1 MDIYAL
7 EAFRVI
13 AETGSLTRSAERLH
27 VSQPAMS
34 AALKKFEA
42 ELGAQLFDREAN
54 RIRLNAAG
62 ELALERVNAV
72 LRAVEKLRED
82 VRRAAGQ
89 GQTLCIAF
97 CDPGVRWF
105 SAPRFAVARP
115 DIDVRD
121 DLYEGMDAARLLK
134 ERVYDLM
141 VTPAPLADGRILS
154 RPFLRDRV
162 FLSVPEDS
170 PLAQKRS
177 LSLRDIPAQ
186 PFLYPQIGGY
196 FLTRMEQ
203 IIAGEGLPITLVK
216 NNYNVTQH
224 LIRTTNFLAAISTLS
239 SDLRNDGEHRVR
251 IPLTDPELNVLYYLS
266 FLKAEREK
274 VRPFLQ
280 WAKACE
286 APE

>member
-1 MDIYAL
+1 MKSSSQRPI
-7 EAFRVI
+7 
-13 AETGSLTRSAERLH
+13 SSA
-27 VSQPAMS
+27 
-34 AALKKFEA
+34 
-42 ELGAQLFDREAN
+42 
-54 RIRLNAAG
+54 
-62 ELALERVNAV
+62 
-72 LRAVEKLRED
+72 RAVSYTHLDVYKRQA

-170 PLAQKRS
+170 PLALKRS

-186 PFLYPQIGGY
+186 PFLYPQTVSY
-196 FLTRMEQ
+196 THLTSWR
-203 IIAGEGLPITLVK
+203 G
-216 NNYNVTQH
+216 
-224 LIRTTNFLAAISTLS
+224 R
-239 SDLRNDGEHRVR
+239 
-251 IPLTDPELNVLYYLS
+251 
-266 FLKAEREK
+266 
-274 VRPFLQ
+274 
-280 WAKACE
+280 
-286 APE
+286 

>member
-7 EAFRVI
+7 EAFKVI
-13 AETGSLTRSAERLH
+13 AETGSLTRAAERLH

-42 ELGAQLFDREAN
+42 ELGAPLFDREAN

-115 DIDVRD
+115 DMDVRD
-121 DLYEGMDAARLLK
+121 DLYEGIDAARLLK

-141 VTPAPLADGRILS
+141 VTPAPLADSRILS
-154 RPFLRDRV
+154 PVSYTHLDVYKRQTACSRP
-162 FLSVPEDS
+162 
-170 PLAQKRS
+170 
-177 LSLRDIPAQ
+177 
-186 PFLYPQIGGY
+186 
-196 FLTRMEQ
+196 
-203 IIAGEGLPITLVK
+203 AGP
-216 NNYNVTQH
+216 
-224 LIRTTNFLAAISTLS
+224 
-239 SDLRNDGEHRVR
+239 
-251 IPLTDPELNVLYYLS
+251 
-266 FLKAEREK
+266 
-274 VRPFLQ
+274 
-280 WAKACE
+280 
-286 APE
+286 

>member
-1 MDIYAL
+1 
-7 EAFRVI
+7 
-13 AETGSLTRSAERLH
+13 
-27 VSQPAMS
+27 MS
-34 AALKKFEA
+34 A
-42 ELGAQLFDREAN
+42 
-54 RIRLNAAG
+54 I
-62 ELALERVNAV
+62 

-186 PFLYPQIGGY
+186 PLLYPQIGGY
-196 FLTRMEQ
+196 FLAQMEQ
-203 IIAGEGLPITLVK
+203 RHRCGTSAHHAGE
-216 NNYNVTQH
+216 
-224 LIRTTNFLAAISTLS
+224 
-239 SDLRNDGEHRVR
+239 E
-251 IPLTDPELNVLYYLS
+251 
-266 FLKAEREK
+266 
-274 VRPFLQ
+274 
-280 WAKACE
+280 
-286 APE
+286 